1 MKVLYVIAASQ
12 DYKQANHRMLW
23 ERLSELENTDVV
35 VTNIPADFVVTVIK
49 RKFDRIKESMSAP
62 VTVSDSLKIVRPF
75 LTVRPEITTS
85 FMHKQ
90 IARQFWKC
98 VNCAYPVDEYD
109 EVRLVFYNAYWAK
122 ILDGSLP
129 NLKMAY
135 YLFDEVRNN
144 GNDNSINPKRYREDM
159 DGCNRSA
166 YIFAMSKDIAEARNQ
181 FEDKIYMLGNG
192 AEIPE
197 GNKVGGKIK
206 KSVAFIGNFRSW
218 IDLNL
223 LKGIIEQNEDYGF
236 FFIGPIEDNM
246 RDCFEKLQSEHNNV
260 FYGGCKGKEQ
270 IGAVYSMFETIIIPY
285 KQTSFIHATRPIKI
299 VEAVMAGVPVVT
311 VPVSGYEEN
320 DFIHFATNV
329 DQFSAAIRMN
339 SETPIDRTSDTYKKF
354 VNENTWVS
362 KARTIDDIF
371 KGVRM

>member
-166 YIFAMSKDIAEARNQ
+166 YIFAMSKDIAEGHVTNL
-181 FEDKIYMLGNG
+181 KIRFICWGMERKFQK
-192 AEIPE
+192 A
-197 GNKVGGKIK
+197 IK
-206 KSVAFIGNFRSW
+206 
-218 IDLNL
+218 
-223 LKGIIEQNEDYGF
+223 
-236 FFIGPIEDNM
+236 
-246 RDCFEKLQSEHNNV
+246 
-260 FYGGCKGKEQ
+260 
-270 IGAVYSMFETIIIPY
+270 
-285 KQTSFIHATRPIKI
+285 
-299 VEAVMAGVPVVT
+299 
-311 VPVSGYEEN
+311 
-320 DFIHFATNV
+320 
-329 DQFSAAIRMN
+329 
-339 SETPIDRTSDTYKKF
+339 
-354 VNENTWVS
+354 
-362 KARTIDDIF
+362 
-371 KGVRM
+371 